1 MTSVKFQD
9 QKSNDQIVNIHWII
23 EKATE
28 FQKNVDFCFID
39 YPKAFDCLD
48 HNKLWNIIQQM
59 GIPDHLICLKRYLYA
74 DQEITEPDMEQ

>member
-39 YPKAFDCLD
+39 YAKAFDCLD
-48 HNKLWNIIQQM
+48 HNKLWNIIQQI
-59 GIPDHLICLKRYLYA
+59 GIPDHLICLNRNLHA

>member
-23 EKATE
+23 ETATE

-39 YPKAFDCLD
+39 YAKAFDCLD
-48 HNKLWNIIQQM
+48 HNKLWNIIQQI
-59 GIPDHLICLKRYLYA
+59 GIPDHLICLNRNLHA

>member
-39 YPKAFDCLD
+39 YAKAFDCLD
-48 HNKLWNIIQQM
+48 HNKLWNIIQQI
-59 GIPDHLICLKRYLYA
+59 GIPDPLICLNRNLHA

>member
-59 GIPDHLICLKRYLYA
+59 GIPDHLICLKRNLYA